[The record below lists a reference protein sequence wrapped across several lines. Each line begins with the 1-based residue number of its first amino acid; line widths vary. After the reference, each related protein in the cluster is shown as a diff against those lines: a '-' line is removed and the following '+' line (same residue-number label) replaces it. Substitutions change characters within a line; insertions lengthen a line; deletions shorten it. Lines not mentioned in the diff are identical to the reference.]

1 MIVICHLSHKRG
13 QHTHAVSFPLSPD
26 DHASI
31 EARFASASY
40 SLEVFSERSHRDGS
54 LSGPIAIEESAE

>member
-1 MIVICHLSHKRG
+1 MFVICHLSHKRG
-13 QHTHAVSFPLSPD
+13 QHTHAVSFPVSPD

-54 LSGPIAIEESAE
+54 LSGPIAIDESAE